1 MEQLLAGRMNG
12 CLAVI
17 YEHMIYTDM
26 IDPRAAGIL
35 PKILC
40 SSRVKCDDPRMK
52 YVIVRCEELKEEE
65 AFLLE
70 HGEAYVPAVSKN
82 TVLFF
87 QDAYG
92 GRYLNISHRK
102 LPVMDRKELLDRCY
116 EVYPDHPILKLRA
129 CEAVLKKG
137 VEKEEE
143 ALLLEDTLS
152 QLKLNPVF
160 EKKLLHLVTEY
171 YCKKAVSKE
180 EEERCAFLIQ
190 LDKDLLEPSMRRKIC
205 EIFIDCNYLREA
217 YNMLLTYEIE
227 DVDPEKLLKL
237 CTRMILQQL
246 FDQDDR
252 LLELSW
258 RVFEAG
264 KADSVILDYLCEH
277 FNGTTS
283 QMYEILIQAVGEHV
297 ETYDLEE
304 RLLAQML
311 FTGSCDQIDSVFDLY
326 MKRKRTRE
334 SMVKAYFTQ
343 KCIQYFLE
351 EKEIDSQIFQYLKN
365 AVGADPGKEKIPTIY
380 LLALTRY
387 YAGQAEITAD
397 EKKQLQIMVNILLES
412 EMVFPY
418 MKDLGRFVSIP
429 EDIMDKTMIEY
440 RGDKNV
446 QPWIEMRI
454 LPQEDHFTREEMKRV
469 YQGIYVK
476 KLTLFK
482 GELLEY
488 QIYERG
494 EKGAV
499 LVKEGRTCCDP
510 ERAGRENSRFA
521 CLNQMSEAVAKQDAE
536 GLLGAMEDY
545 VKRSAA
551 LGILFPVN

>member
-1 MEQLLAGRMNG
+1 M
-12 CLAVI
+12 
-17 YEHMIYTDM
+17 
-26 IDPRAAGIL
+26 
-35 PKILC
+35 
-40 SSRVKCDDPRMK
+40 
-52 YVIVRCEELKEEE
+52 
-65 AFLLE
+65 
-70 HGEAYVPAVSKN
+70 
-82 TVLFF
+82 
-87 QDAYG
+87 
-92 GRYLNISHRK
+92 
-102 LPVMDRKELLDRCY
+102 
-116 EVYPDHPILKLRA
+116 
-129 CEAVLKKG
+129 
-137 VEKEEE
+137 
-143 ALLLEDTLS
+143 
-152 QLKLNPVF
+152 
-160 EKKLLHLVTEY
+160 
-171 YCKKAVSKE
+171 
-180 EEERCAFLIQ
+180 
-190 LDKDLLEPSMRRKIC
+190 
-205 EIFIDCNYLREA
+205 
-217 YNMLLTYEIE
+217 
-227 DVDPEKLLKL
+227 
-237 CTRMILQQL
+237 
-246 FDQDDR
+246 
-252 LLELSW
+252 
-258 RVFEAG
+258 
-264 KADSVILDYLCEH
+264 
-277 FNGTTS
+277 
-283 QMYEILIQAVGEHV
+283 
-297 ETYDLEE
+297 
-304 RLLAQML
+304 
-311 FTGSCDQIDSVFDLY
+311 
-326 MKRKRTRE
+326 
-334 SMVKAYFTQ
+334 
-343 KCIQYFLE
+343 
-351 EKEIDSQIFQYLKN
+351 
-365 AVGADPGKEKIPTIY
+365 GADPGKEKIPTIY

-536 GLLGAMEDY
+536 GVLGAMEDY